1 MYSVDKN
8 KTKENKI
15 TILEPLL
22 LEIVKIWHHE
32 NMVNVEIYLVIQ
44 FGASLSEPQMRNR
57 NWVCERSEYDYDSM
71 KCSISLPLGSNETA
85 Q

>member
-44 FGASLSEPQMRNR
+44 FGASLSEP
-57 NWVCERSEYDYDSM
+57 
-71 KCSISLPLGSNETA
+71 
-85 Q
+85 